1 MIETQLL
8 PLTNAIAVLSMRVS
22 EGEGINTRGRG
33 VSSRGKKIEEAR
45 RVYTRGGV
53 SLGMH
58 EWSVQDF
65 YIEGRGRRS
74 FDATSLHGDSRERGT
89 EIRAKVRNLGMEY
102 LACEVGSIEVS

>member
-1 MIETQLL
+1 MQSLCF
-8 PLTNAIAVLSMRVS
+8 P

-33 VSSRGKKIEEAR
+33 VSSRGKKIEEATPCLHR
-45 RVYTRGGV
+45 GYTRGGV

-65 YIEGRGRRS
+65 YIEERGRRS
-74 FDATSLHGDSRERGT
+74 FDATSLHGDSRERGR
-89 EIRAKVRNLGMEY
+89 EVRVKVRNLGMEY

>member
-1 MIETQLL
+1 MVEVF
-8 PLTNAIAVLSMRVS
+8 PAEARK
-22 EGEGINTRGRG
+22 
-33 VSSRGKKIEEAR
+33 SRRLR

-74 FDATSLHGDSRERGT
+74 FDATSLHGDSRERGR
-89 EIRAKVRNLGMEY
+89 EVRVKVRNLGMEY
-102 LACEVGSIEVS
+102 LACEVGSIEVSSSYVELGYGLETVC